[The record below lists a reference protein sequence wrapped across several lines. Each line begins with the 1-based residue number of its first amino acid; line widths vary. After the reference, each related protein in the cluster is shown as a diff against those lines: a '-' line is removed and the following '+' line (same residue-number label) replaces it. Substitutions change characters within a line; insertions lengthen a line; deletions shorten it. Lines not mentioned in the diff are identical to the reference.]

1 MKGKTAATWIL
12 ILLLCAGTLAGVVW
26 ADRQENGSATLSQT
40 MSEKTSSGSKT
51 NQKETTEKNQKTQGK
66 VPKNET
72 QEAKTQKETTQ
83 QEKLAAEF
91 AKEKQEWYLRL
102 ANVDHPLPE
111 DFTVE
116 TQEVQNGYKL
126 DSRIAAQAKEMIE
139 AARQDGVELLVC
151 SAYRSIEKQTNLFN
165 KMKQDYLAQGYS
177 EEQAYAK
184 TATAIAIP
192 GTSEHQS
199 GLAADIVTPS
209 HQTLD
214 PAFAE
219 TAAGQ
224 WLVEHAHE
232 YGFVLRYPEE
242 KQDITKIIYE
252 SWHFRFV
259 GKTHAKLMKEQNLCL
274 EEYLELE
281 VPKGYTGI
289 RDPFEDPAN

>member
-1 MKGKTAATWIL
+1 
-12 ILLLCAGTLAGVVW
+12 
-26 ADRQENGSATLSQT
+26 
-40 MSEKTSSGSKT
+40 
-51 NQKETTEKNQKTQGK
+51 
-66 VPKNET
+66 
-72 QEAKTQKETTQ
+72 
-83 QEKLAAEF
+83 
-91 AKEKQEWYLRL
+91 
-102 ANVDHPLPE
+102 
-111 DFTVE
+111 
-116 TQEVQNGYKL
+116 
-126 DSRIAAQAKEMIE
+126 
-139 AARQDGVELLVC
+139 
-151 SAYRSIEKQTNLFN
+151 
-165 KMKQDYLAQGYS
+165 MKQDYLAQGYS

-214 PAFAE
+214 PAFAD

-242 KQDITKIIYE
+242 KQEITKIIYE

-274 EEYLELE
+274 AEYLELE

>member
-26 ADRQENGSATLSQT
+26 SDRQENGSATLSQT

-51 NQKETTEKNQKTQGK
+51 NQKESTENNQKTQGK
-66 VPKNET
+66 VPKKET

-102 ANVDHPLPE
+102 ANVDQPLPE

-214 PAFAE
+214 PAFAD

>member
-51 NQKETTEKNQKTQGK
+51 NQKESTENNQKTQGK

-214 PAFAE
+214 PAFAD

-232 YGFVLRYPEE
+232 YTP
-242 KQDITKIIYE
+242 
-252 SWHFRFV
+252 
-259 GKTHAKLMKEQNLCL
+259 AA
-274 EEYLELE
+274 
-281 VPKGYTGI
+281 
-289 RDPFEDPAN
+289 FEPLSIS

>member
-1 MKGKTAATWIL
+1 MSAKTAATWIL
-12 ILLLCAGTLAGVVW
+12 ILLLCAGTLAGVFW
-26 ADRQENGSATLSQT
+26 ADRHKAESPEAPQTQPEQDPSNEQGGEENSAEEEQKQE
-40 MSEKTSSGSKT
+40 E
-51 NQKETTEKNQKTQGK
+51 E
-66 VPKNET
+66 
-72 QEAKTQKETTQ
+72 QE

-91 AKEKQEWYLRL
+91 AKEKREWYLLL

-111 DFTVE
+111 DFMPE
-116 TQEVQNGYKL
+116 TQEVQNGYQL
-126 DSRIAAQAKEMIE
+126 DSRIAALAQQMIE
-139 AARQDGVELLVC
+139 DARQDGVELLVC
-151 SAYRSIEKQTNLFN
+151 SAYRSIEKQTTLFD
-165 KMKQDYLAQGYS
+165 KMKQDYLAQGMS
-177 EEQAYAK
+177 EEEAYAK

-192 GTSEHQS
+192 GTSEHQT

-214 PAFAE
+214 PEFAD

-224 WLVEHAHE
+224 WLLEHAHE

-281 VPKGYTGI
+281 VPEGYPGI
-289 RDPFEDPAN
+289 QDPFEDPQE

>member
-51 NQKETTEKNQKTQGK
+51 NQKESTENNQKTQGK

-139 AARQDGVELLVC
+139 AA
-151 SAYRSIEKQTNLFN
+151 I
-165 KMKQDYLAQGYS
+165 
-177 EEQAYAK
+177 
-184 TATAIAIP
+184 
-192 GTSEHQS
+192 
-199 GLAADIVTPS
+199 
-209 HQTLD
+209 
-214 PAFAE
+214 
-219 TAAGQ
+219 
-224 WLVEHAHE
+224 
-232 YGFVLRYPEE
+232 LRAM
-242 KQDITKIIYE
+242 T
-252 SWHFRFV
+252 R
-259 GKTHAKLMKEQNLCL
+259 
-274 EEYLELE
+274 
-281 VPKGYTGI
+281 
-289 RDPFEDPAN
+289 

>member
-1 MKGKTAATWIL
+1 MSAKTAATWVL
-12 ILLLCAGTLAGVVW
+12 ILLLCAGTLAGVFW
-26 ADRQENGSATLSQT
+26 ADRHKTESPAAPQTQPEQEPSGESEQEPSGESEQKP
-40 MSEKTSSGSKT
+40 SEKSE
-51 NQKETTEKNQKTQGK
+51 QREE
-66 VPKNET
+66 
-72 QEAKTQKETTQ
+72 
-83 QEKLAAEF
+83 LAAEF
-91 AKEKQEWYLRL
+91 AKEKQEWYLLL

-111 DFTVE
+111 NFLPE
-116 TQEVQNGYKL
+116 TQEVQNGYQL
-126 DSRIAAQAKEMIE
+126 DSRIASQARQMIE
-139 AARQDGVELLVC
+139 DARQDGVELLVC

-165 KMKQDYLAQGYS
+165 QMKQDYLAQGMS

-192 GTSEHQS
+192 GTSEHQT

-214 PAFAE
+214 PEFAD

-224 WLVEHAHE
+224 WLLEHAHE

-242 KQDITKIIYE
+242 KQDVTKIIYE

-281 VPKGYTGI
+281 VPEGYTGI
-289 RDPFEDPAN
+289 QDPFEDPQQ